1 MKIGIRKFSP
11 KKRIAARLSVK
22 RYIRHSLGFKAPKGA
37 GWLTNPKRAA
47 YNRAYSRKTLGIF
60 RLLFGR
66 SSELGSWRLLIA
78 FVIAFVVLFVFMFTV
93 DPSEKNYSPTTQT
106 QPQTQ
111 IQQTT
116 QDKEPPPPSPE
127 EQIRALK
134 GTYNGNKMVEDP
146 NAAKIKQFH
155 SDNARF
161 REINRQITN
170 PESTTPNG
178 TSFGTNSYNKA
189 DGGTNSRN
197 KTVHVQGYTRK
208 DGTYVESYK
217 RSPRSD

>member
-78 FVIAFVVLFVFMFTV
+78 FVIAFVVFIVFMFTV

-111 IQQTT
+111 MQQTTT
-116 QDKEPPPPSPE
+116 QDKKPQIPSPE

-134 GTYNGNKMVEDP
+134 GTYNGNKLVEDP
-146 NAAKIKQFH
+146 NAEKIKQFH
-155 SDNARF
+155 SDNAQF
-161 REINRQITN
+161 REMNRRIINPDSASTN
-170 PESTTPNG
+170 GGAS
-178 TSFGTNSYNKA
+178 SYNKA
-189 DGGTNSRN
+189 NSGTDSRN